1 MRSARQS
8 AIRLLQ
14 LMMVASVVVPLLLFA
29 FAAWLNY
36 RHEYAVADDRLER
49 SLDILHE
56 HTLKV
61 FQTVERAIA
70 EVNEI
75 VRGMTDDD
83 IRREQSRLHGRVKR
97 IVDALPQVRA
107 IFIIDRDG
115 RPLVSSQLARI
126 PADFDARER
135 SFFNVHAAGDVG
147 TYVSDVVT
155 PRLTGLSAPFFV
167 LSRRRPSADGKF
179 NGVVAVAVLPQYFE
193 EFYALIGRSPGSL
206 YALLRDDGRFL
217 ARYPERP
224 DRGLQP
230 GSALHT
236 TIAQGRERSMQTTSR
251 SSQARGLS
259 GLRRCRH
266 RQLGDPGRMD
276 GDHGE
281 PSGLRFARD
290 AVFVA
295 DHRGCA
301 AAHAAALR

>member
-14 LMMVASVVVPLLLFA
+14 LMMVASVVLPLVLFA
-29 FAAWLNY
+29 FAARLNY
-36 RHEYAVADDRLER
+36 RHQYAVADDWIER

-75 VRGMTDDD
+75 VRGMSDDD
-83 IRREQSRLHGRVKR
+83 IQRDQPHLHERVKR

-107 IFIIDRDG
+107 IFLIDRDS

-135 SFFNVHAAGDVG
+135 SFFNAQMAGDAG
-147 TYVSDVVT
+147 TYVSEVLT
-155 PRLTGLSAPFFV
+155 PRLTALVTPFFV

-193 EFYALIGRSPGSL
+193 EFYALIGRGPGSL
-206 YALLRDDGRFL
+206 YALIRADGSFL

-224 DRGLQP
+224 IGASSPAAVCAPRSRRD
-230 GSALHT
+230 GSA
-236 TIAQGRERSMQTTSR
+236 ASSRSHGHRSTRPNGASVTVSSR
-251 SSQARGLS
+251 AFRSTSSQASTARRSAANGS
-259 GLRRCRH
+259 RPWRAIWSSACPRRC
-266 RQLGDPGRMD
+266 
-276 GDHGE
+276 
-281 PSGLRFARD
+281 F
-290 AVFVA
+290 F
-295 DHRGCA
+295 C
-301 AAHAAALR
+301 